1 MVAPASGTVREAVP
15 LLLARQPGVSGAQFA
30 AARVSVA
37 GISDRKVATCHPRQ
51 SHGRRRP
58 LLFSSLSRALCATG
72 SAAWVQTCATI
83 ASLVV
88 SSQWGCF
95 CCFYFPPPFFLNFSK
110 LNLRNRKERPNQVG
124 RAGSGRHSFSGA
136 RSCCLRLPAFCQR
149 RGPPRTFASFL
160 AVSLA
165 TLGRRAVWQELN
177 RNRFSRRCL

>member
-1 MVAPASGTVREAVP
+1 MPPPGCQSPASRTVRSQ
-15 LLLARQPGVSGAQFA
+15 LATPDSSAFEEG
-30 AARVSVA
+30 
-37 GISDRKVATCHPRQ
+37 
-51 SHGRRRP
+51 
-58 LLFSSLSRALCATG
+58 LFSSLSRALGAAG
-72 SAAWVQTCATI
+72 SAVWAQTCATV

-88 SSQWGCF
+88 LSQWGVF
-95 CCFYFPPPFFLNFSK
+95 LFFFSFFSFFLNFSK

-149 RGPPRTFASFL
+149 QGPPRTFVSFL

-177 RNRFSRRCL
+177 RNRFSRRCVWPALKAWTLREKRQECFRSPSWVCRIPRS